1 MSRRRRSGT
10 RKGKGRAAGGAEFW
24 GHDPTGDDGVDDV
37 APATDPTAMV
47 KSLGP
52 VPLPGREHV
61 AEHYFVTVY
70 ERASGLATAL
80 AVAADLLPHDTD
92 L

>member
-1 MSRRRRSGT
+1 MSRRRRST
-10 RKGKGRAAGGAEFW
+10 ARKGKGRAAGGAEFW
-24 GHDPTGDDGVDDV
+24 GQVPDDDSVDDLV
-37 APATDPTAMV
+37 PASEPTAMV
-47 KSLGP
+47 QSLGP

-80 AVAADLLPHDTD
+80 AVAADLFAHDTAD
-92 L
+92 